1 MVKDMN
7 RVYEWVYVSRMRT
20 KENDKKNHPMT
31 DGTSFAPYPTR
42 LGVFH
47 LKIHKEGRKKARK
60 GFKKKRE
67 PIYGMG
73 FKLTTL
79 AHNGC
84 TTCATS

>member
-20 KENDKKNHPMT
+20 KEKDKKNNPMT

-60 GFKKKRE
+60 GFKKKKGTHLWHG
-67 PIYGMG
+67 IQ
-73 FKLTTL
+73 T
-79 AHNGC
+79 HNLSTQWLYHLC
-84 TTCATS
+84 N